1 MAIKSI
7 NFNFTGAT
15 SSVYDDTKT
24 FLGSLMR
31 QYTGP
36 NPSDKFA
43 GPSKIG
49 MSRPIETHTIPIAYP
64 HVIRWDSDTD
74 WVFLADG
81 AAAAATR
88 RIVLYSY
95 SRSTSVYNFLGFIT
109 LTFPTATVHT
119 IRGFRVSRELYTT
132 GNVGVSGATVTG
144 NGTSWQSDRMT
155 VGSRIGFGSTDPTQI
170 TTWYQI
176 QSIDNDT
183 QITLTSSAGTISSG
197 TDYVIEDLRVLVS
210 TTNATVTNGGF
221 FVTKGIRI
229 ELFTPSG
236 TTIPAA
242 TTIDNIRAVYFLADA
257 ATVTNT
263 TAAGLA
269 LGSRTSWT
277 DQRVY
282 ILNATGAPNVATVF
296 VYNFRAALTLTAGRD
311 NTTNIIKTGNQ
322 VLTGTL
328 QQLNNGRIVTAG
340 HGPGIGVESLYY
352 VTTTRVYRSAVSSIT
367 AGSTTWQTDFMPEI
381 PPGGVNT
388 YAATS
393 TLASIEYDSYCDR
406 FLIFNTGAAS
416 ARSYVTVYQTIGN
429 PFDHIFLVD
438 DKQSDQS
445 TADSGGVIHPSI
457 LVSAFSGWSEDGL
470 LHFCRI
476 TGVAFT
482 NQIYSLPV
490 GAHQRFAFDTNELI
504 ISPKFDISDS
514 TRLYNISIR
523 DLPKLGTDTFALPL
537 EPYKCYY
544 RTTGISSNTGP
555 WTLIDDSGDLSGVTG
570 TEIQFAF
577 IFKILGAFCIPSR
590 ICGFTVVYED
600 TTTDSHYQPS
610 VNQSSIFNRIFA
622 WRQSIAWNSNI
633 PNLRIQLFNAVSGS
647 LISDDDV
654 TSSTFGTWE
663 YSSDG
668 GSNWN
673 AWDDTQDQ
681 VGNYIRYTATSLP
694 NGVRVRALLT
704 QQ

>member
-15 SSVYDDTKT
+15 SSVYDDSKT

-49 MSRPIETHTIPIAYP
+49 MTRPIGTHNIPIAYP
-64 HVIRWDSDTD
+64 HAIRWDSDTD
-74 WVFLADG
+74 LVFLAEVS
-81 AAAAATR
+81 AAAATR

-95 SRSTSVYNFLGFIT
+95 NRSTSTYNYLGYIT
-109 LTFPTATVHT
+109 LTFPTTTNHT
-119 IRGFRVSRELYTT
+119 IRGFRISRELYTI
-132 GNVGVSGATVTG
+132 GDVGVSGTTVTG

-170 TTWYQI
+170 IDWYQI
-176 QSIDNDT
+176 ESIDSDT
-183 QITLTSSAGTISSG
+183 QITLTSSAGTISAG
-197 TDYVIEDLRVLVS
+197 TPYVIEDLIVLVS
-210 TTNATVTNGGF
+210 TTNAIATNGGF
-221 FVTKGIRI
+221 FVAKGLRVEI
-229 ELFTPSG
+229 FTPSG

-257 ATVTNT
+257 GTVTNT

-282 ILNATGAPNVATVF
+282 ILNVTGAAVF
-296 VYNFRAALTLTAGRD
+296 VYNFRAALTLTAGID
-311 NTTNIIKTGNQ
+311 NTTNVIKTGNQ
-322 VLTGTL
+322 ALNGTVP
-328 QQLNNGRIVTAG
+328 QLNNGRIATAS
-340 HGPGIGVESLYY
+340 HGPGSGVESLYF
-352 VTTTRVYRSAVSSIT
+352 VTTTRVYRSALTSIT
-367 AGSTTWQTDFMPEI
+367 TGSTTWQTDFMVEM
-381 PPGGVNT
+381 PPGGGDT
-388 YAATS
+388 YGATS
-393 TLASIEYDSYCDR
+393 TLSSIEYDPYIDR
-406 FLIFNTGAAS
+406 FFIFNSGAS
-416 ARSYVTVYQTIGN
+416 GARSYVTVYQTIGDA
-429 PFDHIFLVD
+429 FDHIFLVD
-438 DKQSDQS
+438 DKQSNQS
-445 TADSGGVIHPSI
+445 NADSGGVVHPSI
-457 LVSAFSGWSEDGL
+457 LGLPFSGWSEDGL
-470 LHFCRI
+470 LHFCR
-476 TGVAFT
+476 VFT
-482 NQIYSLPV
+482 FVSGSQIYSLPV
-490 GAHQRFAFDTNELI
+490 GAHRRFAFDTNELI

-523 DLPKLGTDTFALPL
+523 DLPKLGNDTFDLPL

-544 RTTGISSNTGP
+544 RTTGISSNTGS

-577 IFKILGAFCIPSR
+577 IFKILGGFCIPSR

-610 VNQSSIFNRIFA
+610 VSQSSIASRIFA
-622 WRQSIAWNSNI
+622 WRQSVTWGSNI
-633 PNLRIQLFNAVSGS
+633 PNLRIQLFNAVTVS

-654 TSSTFGTWE
+654 SSSAFGSWE

-668 GSNWN
+668 GSTWN
-673 AWDDTQDQ
+673 AWDDTQDV
-681 VGNYIRYTATSLP
+681 VGYYIRYTATSLP
-694 NGVRVRALLT
+694 SGVRVRALLT

>member
-15 SSVYDDTKT
+15 SSVYDDSKT

-49 MSRPIETHTIPIAYP
+49 MTRPVGTHNIPIAYP
-64 HVIRWDSDTD
+64 HAIRWDSDTD
-74 WVFLADG
+74 WVFLADI
-81 AAAAATR
+81 ANAAATR

-95 SRSTSVYNFLGFIT
+95 NRSTSTYNYLGFIT
-109 LTFPTATVHT
+109 LTFPTTTNHT
-119 IRGFRVSRELYTT
+119 IRGFRVSRELYTI
-132 GNVGVSGATVTG
+132 GDVGVSGTTVTG

-170 TTWYQI
+170 IDWYQI
-176 QSIDNDT
+176 ESIDSDT
-183 QITLTSSAGTISSG
+183 QITLTSSAGTISAG
-197 TDYVIEDLRVLVS
+197 TPYVIEDLRVLVS
-210 TTNATVTNGGF
+210 TTNATAANGGF
-221 FVTKGIRI
+221 FVAKGLRVEI
-229 ELFTPSG
+229 FTPSG

-242 TTIDNIRAVYFLADA
+242 TTIDNIQAVYFLADA

-277 DQRVY
+277 DQRAY
-282 ILNATGAPNVATVF
+282 ILNVTGAAVF

-322 VLTGTL
+322 ALSGTVP
-328 QQLNNGRIVTAG
+328 QLNNGGIVTAS
-340 HGPGIGVESLYY
+340 HGPGSGVESLYF
-352 VTTTRVYRSAVSSIT
+352 VTTTRVYRSALTSIT
-367 AGSTTWQTDFMPEI
+367 TGSTTWQTDFMVEM
-381 PPGGVNT
+381 PPGGGDT
-388 YAATS
+388 YPATS
-393 TLASIEYDSYCDR
+393 TLSSIEYDPYVDR
-406 FLIFNTGAAS
+406 FFIFNSGAS
-416 ARSYVTVYQTIGN
+416 GARSYVTVYQTIGD

-445 TADSGGVIHPSI
+445 NADSGGVVHPSI
-457 LVSAFSGWSEDGL
+457 LSCPFSGWSEDGL
-470 LHFCRI
+470 LHFCRVS
-476 TGVAFT
+476 TFAFYS
-482 NQIYSLPV
+482 QIYSLPV

-523 DLPKLGTDTFALPL
+523 DLPKLGNDTFDLPL

-544 RTTGISSNTGP
+544 RTTGISSNTGS

-577 IFKILGAFCIPSR
+577 IFKILGGFCIPSR

-610 VNQSSIFNRIFA
+610 VSQSSIASRIFA
-622 WRQSIAWNSNI
+622 WRQSVTWGSNI
-633 PNLRIQLFNAVSGS
+633 PNLRIQLFNVMGS
-647 LISDDDV
+647 LISDDNV
-654 TSSTFGTWE
+654 SSSAFGSWE

-668 GSNWN
+668 GSTWN
-673 AWDDTQDQ
+673 VWDDTQDV
-681 VGNYIRYTATSLP
+681 VGYYIRYTATSLP
-694 NGVRVRALLT
+694 SGVRVRALLT

>member
-15 SSVYDDTKT
+15 SSVYDDSKT

-49 MSRPIETHTIPIAYP
+49 MTRPIGTHNISIAHP
-64 HVIRWDSDTD
+64 HAIRWDSDTD
-74 WVFLADG
+74 WVFLADV
-81 AAAAATR
+81 AIPAAATR

-95 SRSTSVYNFLGFIT
+95 NRSTSTYNYLGFIT
-109 LTFPTATVHT
+109 LTFPTTTGHT
-119 IRGFRVSRELYTT
+119 IRGFRVSRELYTI
-132 GNVGVSGATVTG
+132 GDVGVSGTTVTG

-170 TTWYQI
+170 IDWYQI
-176 QSIDNDT
+176 GSIDSDT
-183 QITLTSSAGTISSG
+183 QITLTSSAGTISAG
-197 TDYVIEDLRVLVS
+197 TPYVIEDLRVLVA
-210 TTNATVTNGGF
+210 TTNATATNGGF
-221 FVTKGIRI
+221 FVTKGLRV

-242 TTIDNIRAVYFLADA
+242 TTIDNIQAVYFLADA

-277 DQRVY
+277 DQRAY
-282 ILNATGAPNVATVF
+282 ILNVTGAAVF
-296 VYNFRAALTLTAGRD
+296 VYNFRAALTLTDGRD
-311 NTTNIIKTGNQ
+311 NTTNVIKTGNQ
-322 VLTGTL
+322 ALSGTVP
-328 QQLNNGRIVTAG
+328 QLNNGRIVTAS
-340 HGPGIGVESLYY
+340 HGPGSGVESLYF
-352 VTTTRVYRSAVSSIT
+352 VTTTRVYRSALTSIT
-367 AGSTTWQTDFMPEI
+367 TGSTTWQTDFMIER

-388 YAATS
+388 YAAT
-393 TLASIEYDSYCDR
+393 LALSSIEYDSYVDR
-406 FLIFNTGAAS
+406 FFIFSSGACG
-416 ARSYVTVYQTIGN
+416 ARSYVTVYQTIGDS
-429 PFDHIFLVD
+429 FDHIFLVD

-445 TADSGGVIHPSI
+445 NADSGGVVHPSI
-457 LVSAFSGWSEDGL
+457 LGLPFSGWSEDGL
-470 LHFCRI
+470 LHFCRV
-476 TGVAFT
+476 TTFEFYS
-482 NQIYSLPV
+482 QIYSLPV

-523 DLPKLGTDTFALPL
+523 DLPKLGNDAFSLPL

-544 RTTGISSNTGP
+544 RTTGISSNTGS

-577 IFKILGAFCIPSR
+577 IFKILGGFCIPSR

-610 VNQSSIFNRIFA
+610 VSQSSIASRIFA
-622 WRQSIAWNSNI
+622 WRQSVTWGSNI
-633 PNLRIQLFNAVSGS
+633 PNLRIQLFNVMGS
-647 LISDDDV
+647 LISDDNV
-654 TSSTFGTWE
+654 SSSAFGSWE

-668 GSNWN
+668 GSTWN
-673 AWDDTQDQ
+673 VWDDTQDV
-681 VGNYIRYTATSLP
+681 VGYYIRYTATSLP
-694 NGVRVRALLT
+694 SGVRVRALLT